1 MGTQVYDYTH
11 VPTIRRFALSDARQR
26 ILQGPFGSGK
36 SVGCVNEIVRRGH
49 QQAPSTLDG
58 IRKTRWAV
66 IRNCYDDQTEVLT
79 ENRGWQLFRNLEPD
93 DKVATLHPDTN
104 TLEFDLPLEYYASPY
119 KGDMIGVSN
128 EGIDFLVTPDHGLW
142 VSNVNRRKEEW
153 GPYKLRPAYEIYGKG
168 TYRFQCVADYH
179 GTETSHSVD
188 FFEFLGFWYAE
199 GCANV
204 YISKEGHERKHLV
217 ITQKAFVNYTDD
229 LLHRVGLPYFK
240 RDRGNGAFNFN
251 IKVTKETIPLI
262 RLLST
267 CGKELTKKLQ
277 PWMKNAP
284 VSHLKAFIHGFI
296 MGDGH
301 YANGNHDATRCSTG
315 SKDLANDLQEIA
327 LKAGYHT
334 SMNHRRYTTPEGEER
349 DIGVITFFVEKKHKP
364 TAGKRH
370 WRREPYDGIVYC
382 LKVPSGLLFTRRNG
396 KCSINSNTYSQLI
409 DTTMK
414 TFYDWFPPSKYG
426 FEQVAKHNY
435 IITGFD
441 GVRIEVFFRA
451 MDRPDQVDNLL
462 SLELT
467 GAWANELREIPKEIW
482 EAVDGRIFRY
492 PSKREGGPTWCG
504 IIGDTNPPNE
514 GSWLHE
520 LVEKT
525 KPSNLEFFRQPGG
538 RSPDAENLPNLPNGR
553 AYYTDLAI
561 GKSPEFIN
569 VYIDGNYGFTMKGVP
584 VYQLTYSDSLHCA
597 KQVIQPNKNLPLVTG
612 WDFYLHPALILGQL
626 TPRGQLIILD
636 ELNGDGMGIERFIE
650 QMVEPLLYDKYRGMS
665 VVGYGDPTGRVRSS
679 TDETTCYDVLKKHN
693 FHWVK
698 ECHTN
703 APLARIGAVEHY
715 LTRLVDNGQP
725 GFLLSPNC
733 QMLREGFNG
742 GYRRKDDGTIDKG
755 PYSHG
760 HDACQYLS
768 LYTLWKHN
776 RAAAN
781 ALPTKRKRT
790 NHLPAS
796 SAGY

>member
-1 MGTQVYDYTH
+1 MGTQVYDYSD
-11 VPTIRRFALSDARQR
+11 VPTIRRFALSDMRQR
-26 ILQGPFGSGK
+26 IIQGPFGSGK
-36 SVGCVNEIVRRGH
+36 SAGCVNEIVRRGH

-66 IRNCYDDQTEVLT
+66 IRNSYGQLT
-79 ENRGWQLFRNLEPD
+79 
-93 DKVATLHPDTN
+93 
-104 TLEFDLPLEYYASPY
+104 
-119 KGDMIGVSN
+119 
-128 EGIDFLVTPDHGLW
+128 
-142 VSNVNRRKEEW
+142 
-153 GPYKLRPAYEIYGKG
+153 
-168 TYRFQCVADYH
+168 
-179 GTETSHSVD
+179 
-188 FFEFLGFWYAE
+188 
-199 GCANV
+199 
-204 YISKEGHERKHLV
+204 
-217 ITQKAFVNYTDD
+217 
-229 LLHRVGLPYFK
+229 
-240 RDRGNGAFNFN
+240 
-251 IKVTKETIPLI
+251 
-262 RLLST
+262 
-267 CGKELTKKLQ
+267 
-277 PWMKNAP
+277 
-284 VSHLKAFIHGFI
+284 
-296 MGDGH
+296 
-301 YANGNHDATRCSTG
+301 
-315 SKDLANDLQEIA
+315 
-327 LKAGYHT
+327 
-334 SMNHRRYTTPEGEER
+334 
-349 DIGVITFFVEKKHKP
+349 
-364 TAGKRH
+364 
-370 WRREPYDGIVYC
+370 
-382 LKVPSGLLFTRRNG
+382 
-396 KCSINSNTYSQLI
+396 

-414 TFYDWFPPSKYG
+414 TFFDWFPPAKYG
-426 FEQVAKHNY
+426 TQQIAQHNY

-467 GAWANELREIPKEIW
+467 GAWLNELREIPKAIW
-482 EAVDGRIFRY
+482 EAVDGRIWRY

-504 IIGDTNPPNE
+504 IFGDTNPPNE

-538 RSPDAENLPNLPNGR
+538 RAHDAENLSHLLPPNGG
-553 AYYTDLAI
+553 YYRDLAI

-597 KQVIQPNKNLPLVTG
+597 KQVIEPNKNLPLVTG
-612 WDFYLHPALILGQL
+612 WDFYLHPAVVFGQL

-636 ELNGDGMGIERFIE
+636 ELNGNGMGIERFIE
-650 QMVEPLLYDKYRGMS
+650 QKVEPLLYDKYRGMS
-665 VVGYGDPTGRVRSS
+665 VVGYGDPTGRVRAS
-679 TDETTCYDVLKKHN
+679 TDETTCYDVLNKHG

-760 HDACQYLS
+760 ADAIQYLA

-781 ALPTKRKRT
+781 ALPTKRNRT
-790 NHLPAS
+790 NHVPAS

>member
-1 MGTQVYDYTH
+1 MGTQVYDYSD
-11 VPTIRRFALSDARQR
+11 VPTLRRFALSDARQR
-26 ILQGPFGSGK
+26 IVMGPFGCLDGATEFLSPDGWIRIDQWENQPIAQYDATERKISFCSPVRYINELNTEPMYHFQSRGLDMVLTPNHRVLFIKKFNPEKLQVLPAQVVFEKHHKLASGWDGMIPAAFDSDGQEGINLTDDELRLMVAVCADGYFPKGSNPNKCIICIRRPRKRERLISMLTRMKVPFDIKGSEARPTEFRYTFEAPERNKTLTKYWHANKHQLEIILDEMIHWDGCKENTYGTRIFSTTKKPDADFMQYVFACHNIRASISRIRQEAGQKDCYNVIENQSVPFVGMRHDKQKPLAEKVQVDRQYCFETETGFFVARRNNKIFVTGNSGK
-36 SVGCVNEIVRRGH
+36 SAACVNEIVRRGH
-49 QQAPSTLDG
+49 LQKPSTLDG

-66 IRNCYDDQTEVLT
+66 IRGTFGQLT
-79 ENRGWQLFRNLEPD
+79 
-93 DKVATLHPDTN
+93 
-104 TLEFDLPLEYYASPY
+104 
-119 KGDMIGVSN
+119 
-128 EGIDFLVTPDHGLW
+128 
-142 VSNVNRRKEEW
+142 
-153 GPYKLRPAYEIYGKG
+153 
-168 TYRFQCVADYH
+168 
-179 GTETSHSVD
+179 
-188 FFEFLGFWYAE
+188 
-199 GCANV
+199 
-204 YISKEGHERKHLV
+204 
-217 ITQKAFVNYTDD
+217 
-229 LLHRVGLPYFK
+229 
-240 RDRGNGAFNFN
+240 
-251 IKVTKETIPLI
+251 
-262 RLLST
+262 
-267 CGKELTKKLQ
+267 
-277 PWMKNAP
+277 
-284 VSHLKAFIHGFI
+284 
-296 MGDGH
+296 
-301 YANGNHDATRCSTG
+301 
-315 SKDLANDLQEIA
+315 
-327 LKAGYHT
+327 
-334 SMNHRRYTTPEGEER
+334 
-349 DIGVITFFVEKKHKP
+349 
-364 TAGKRH
+364 
-370 WRREPYDGIVYC
+370 
-382 LKVPSGLLFTRRNG
+382 
-396 KCSINSNTYSQLI
+396 

-441 GVRIEVFFRA
+441 GIKIEVFFRA

-492 PSKREGGPTWCG
+492 PSVREGGPTWCG

-538 RSPDAENLPNLPNGR
+538 REHNAENLTHLLPPNGG
-553 AYYTDLAI
+553 YYRDLAI
-561 GKSPEFIN
+561 GKSPEFVN

-597 KQVIQPNKNLPLVTG
+597 KQVIQPNKSLPLVTG
-612 WDFYLHPALILGQL
+612 WDFYLHPAVVLGQL
-626 TPRGQLIILD
+626 TPRGQFVILD
-636 ELNGDGMGIERFIE
+636 ELMGSGMGVDRFIE

-665 VVGYGDPTGRVRSS
+665 VVGYGDPTGKVRSS
-679 TDETTCYDVLKKHN
+679 TDETTCYDSLKKHN

-703 APLARIGAVEHY
+703 APLARIGAVEYY

-755 PYSHG
+755 SYSHL
-760 HDACQYLS
+760 HDGLQYS
-768 LYTLWKHN
+768 CLYTLWKHN

-781 ALPTKRKRT
+781 ALPTKRNRT
-790 NHLPAS
+790 NHVPAS